1 MYTVLY
7 SRRPVVVE
15 REIPMKKIMI
25 LAFAV
30 ALGAFVLSA
39 SAACSSCGGGK
50 DKKAG
55 GSCGSTNTTE
65 QAQGGAAK

>member
-1 MYTVLY
+1 MAEDRLWI
-7 SRRPVVVE
+7 RKGNA
-15 REIPMKKIMI
+15 MKKIMI

-39 SAACSSCGGGK
+39 SATCGSCGGGK

-55 GSCGSTNTTE
+55 GCCGSTNTTE
-65 QAQGGAAK
+65 QTQGGAAK

>member
-1 MYTVLY
+1 
-7 SRRPVVVE
+7 
-15 REIPMKKIMI
+15 MKKIMI

-39 SAACSSCGGGK
+39 SAGSCGSCGGGK

-55 GSCGSTNTTE
+55 GSCGATNATG